1 MQCSVAEIVPWS
13 RAMGGEWE
21 VVVEAAALRYRL
33 IRDNVWHQMRQQLK
47 DWLRRKQWTKAK
59 RTKVRRV
66 EVIIALVVVIV
77 VMHTPKRSKSSRQ
90 MLMLMVAI
98 RMLEC
103 LLTFPKAVAIKMPL
117 FPAMTR
123 SWLRKVSRLLQ

>member
-1 MQCSVAEIVPWS
+1 M
-13 RAMGGEWE
+13 
-21 VVVEAAALRYRL
+21 
-33 IRDNVWHQMRQQLK
+33 
-47 DWLRRKQWTKAK
+47 
-59 RTKVRRV
+59 
-66 EVIIALVVVIV
+66 IALVVVIV

-90 MLMLMVAI
+90 MLMSMVAM

-103 LLTFPKAVAIKMPL
+103 LLTFPKAVTIKMPL